1 MCVSSAQRWWFNDR
15 EEIRVLRREVYIM
28 KSRGPRTEPWGTPH
42 RGIGGFTYYVEK
54 PQFLGFA
61 DP

>member
-1 MCVSSAQRWWFNDR
+1 
-15 EEIRVLRREVYIM
+15 M